1 MHLQQHFHMLF
12 QARRKKKEDAANA
25 KYEDAMKKA
34 KVNETCLALRSS
46 SIGGELPHLYRQT
59 FRYYILLCTVRISR
73 KV

>member
-34 KVNETCLALRSS
+34 KVNETCLALSS

-59 FRYYILLCTVRISR
+59 LRYHILLCTVRISR

>member
-1 MHLQQHFHMLF
+1 MLF

-34 KVNETCLALRSS
+34 KVDETCLALRSS

-59 FRYYILLCTVRISR
+59 LR
-73 KV
+73 